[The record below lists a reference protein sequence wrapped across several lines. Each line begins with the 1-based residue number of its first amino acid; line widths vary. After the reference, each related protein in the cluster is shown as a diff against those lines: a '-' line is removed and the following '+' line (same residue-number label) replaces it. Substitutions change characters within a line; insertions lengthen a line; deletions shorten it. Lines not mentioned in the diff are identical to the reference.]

1 MSQKKILLVDDEPNI
16 LLSLQFLLEQAGL
29 LVISAERANTALALA
44 KKEAPNLAILDV
56 MMPGMDGFELA
67 KQLRSLPEMEQL
79 QIVFLTARG
88 TTQDK
93 QEGYKSGGEVYI
105 TKPFDN
111 QDLVNTI
118 LELLTYG

>member
-1 MSQKKILLVDDEPNI
+1 MTPKKILIVDDEPNI
-16 LLSLQFLLEQAGL
+16 LISLQFLLEQAGL
-29 LVISAERANTALALA
+29 IVITAPRANTALALA
-44 KKEAPNLAILDV
+44 KKEMPNLAILDV

-67 KQLRSLPEMEQL
+67 KQLRSLPAMEQL

-93 QEGYKSGGEVYI
+93 KEGYKSGGEVYI

-111 QDLVNTI
+111 QALVDTI